1 MIVGKYNE
9 PAGAYMPSI
18 LLTMNSQRRYYY
30 PIYVSVSEMRSPLNQ
45 RLNTFTPLTEASH
58 LLPRETYDEYRLRKY
73 TYSQFKFLG
82 RE

>member
-1 MIVGKYNE
+1 
-9 PAGAYMPSI
+9 
-18 LLTMNSQRRYYY
+18 
-30 PIYVSVSEMRSPLNQ
+30 MRSPLNQ